1 MSLSTWLVMALF
13 DLLFTVLPQI
23 MDRPPTSTSK
33 VYPKII
39 GAEAASKME
48 AAAAKLA
55 AAIKDD
61 GLNGHESVGVDD
73 SIADLMELL
82 SGIWLMQIGATG
94 FKEEPLPAWL
104 KSYLIDPKENESYDA
119 WSWADKVWSIY
130 SFFSFKE
137 TKDVEVAFEELVKKA
152 GLKGDEQLAASD
164 FLDGILESESKRLG
178 LPVKMTRKGLGNRD
192 RNIAGWQL
200 VGIPSNKVS
209 PSPSVKTG
217 VVDEEMGMDNK
228 LKAELEETK
237 LELLQLKKAM
247 QEMEHR
253 PSGR

>member
-1 MSLSTWLVMALF
+1 MA
-13 DLLFTVLPQI
+13 
-23 MDRPPTSTSK
+23 S
-33 VYPKII
+33 
-39 GAEAASKME
+39 
-48 AAAAKLA
+48 
-55 AAIKDD
+55 AIKDD

-130 SFFSFKE
+130 SFFSFKK
-137 TKDVEVAFEELVKKA
+137 TKDVEVAFEELAKKA

-164 FLDGILESESKRLG
+164 LFLDGILESESKRLG
-178 LPVKMTRKGLGNRD
+178 LPVKMTRKGLG
-192 RNIAGWQL
+192 RNMAGWQL
-200 VGIPSNKVS
+200 VGGIPSNKVS
-209 PSPSVKTG
+209 PSPSVKPG
-217 VVDEEMGMDNK
+217 VVDEEMGMVDK
-228 LKAELEETK
+228 LKVELEETK

-247 QEMEHR
+247 QDMANR
-253 PSGR
+253 SSGR

>member
-1 MSLSTWLVMALF
+1 MPLSTWLALF
-13 DLLFTVLPQI
+13 DLLLPLLPQI
-23 MDRPPTSTSK
+23 MERPPTSTSK

-39 GAEAASKME
+39 GVE
-48 AAAAKLA
+48 AAANMEEAAAKMA
-55 AAIKDD
+55 AAIKGD

-137 TKDVEVAFEELVKKA
+137 TKDIEVAFEELVKKA
-152 GLKGDEQLAASD
+152 GLTGDEQLAASD

-178 LPVKMTRKGLGNRD
+178 LPVKMTRKGLGSRS
-192 RNIAGWQL
+192 ICWLAAGWT
-200 VGIPSNKVS
+200 SNKVS
-209 PSPSVKTG
+209 PSPSVKPG
-217 VVDEEMGMDNK
+217 VVDEDMGMVDR
-228 LKAELEETK
+228 LKAELKETK
-237 LELLQLKKAM
+237 LELLQ
-247 QEMEHR
+247 
-253 PSGR
+253 

>member
-1 MSLSTWLVMALF
+1 MPLSTWLAMALF
-13 DLLFTVLPQI
+13 DLLLPLLPQI
-23 MDRPPTSTSK
+23 MERPPTLTSK

-39 GAEAASKME
+39 GVEAASKME
-48 AAAAKLA
+48 EAASKMA
-55 AAIKDD
+55 AAIKGD

-178 LPVKMTRKGLGNRD
+178 LPVKMTRKGLGNRG
-192 RNIAGWQL
+192 RNIAGWQQ

-247 QEMEHR
+247 QEMANR